1 MPRPLEQHVFLSYSR
16 ADIQACRVFQGELER
31 ASLKVFRDEDRIRAG
46 DRWVARLEDA
56 LANCI
61 AFVVLVG
68 RDGIGQWVGV
78 EVQYALKRHLSAV
91 PEDRLP
97 IFPVLLPGSE
107 PDRLPPLLSLIQA
120 TRWVPGEAVPPT
132 LVESIHARASLLEPL
147 PAFEGCPYIGLD
159 SFDAKRANLFF
170 GRRQE
175 TLEALACLGDQ
186 TGTSPDVVR
195 SAAGKYV
202 RWLQVEG
209 NSGAGKSS
217 LVHAGVLPMIEGGAL
232 WASTGYEHWRV
243 LGSMTPGGDP
253 VYRLADILEQSL
265 LEDAVQRDLTARRR
279 RLVEDNSHLAA
290 LLRNH
295 RKSDTAYLL
304 VVDQFE
310 EIFTLADPD
319 SRRQFDAL
327 IANALG
333 DADCPFFL
341 ITTVRAD
348 FLEQFD
354 RLPQLQRH
362 YNRGC
367 KRYFLPPIS
376 EQGLREVIEQPA
388 RLADLDVREVS
399 AVILEDAR
407 AEPGALPLVENALY
421 CLWSQRVGRSL
432 SAEQYR
438 ASNGIAG
445 MLADQADA
453 LLTQIDDEVPRGRDD
468 ALELLLALTRAG
480 EGGRHSRRRLSRQEA
495 VTIAGAGNAD
505 HGEQIVGRLSGER
518 GKHEGSGSRRTG
530 AGPLRLITVTT
541 EAGQPQVDL
550 IHETLVRSRNSGADG
565 KPRPYWPTLYEYVEA
580 NRDRDLRRQQLTL
593 ASDTWDQARGL
604 SRFLQLAYLDVFKY
618 RGLRVLP
625 DSPEGRYL
633 RASKAALLAVTMF
646 VLILA
651 SVVAEAFYW
660 TRVNDL
666 PVEAMVT
673 LERFRLGYEP
683 MPKMKEIPPG
693 TVTLGERDA
702 AFIARLPEPRRQFF
716 GIPGRMATIDKPFL
730 MGVYEVT
737 YDEFDFYVWDRQRTG
752 AADVKYPATA
762 KGGRGSRPVV
772 QVTWAEASRYATWLG
787 GRRNT
792 ECRLPTE
799 AEWEHAARAGTSSA
813 FWWGETPGPNR
824 ANCFKCGGRA
834 DPEKSMPIGS
844 FDANRFGLHD
854 MLGNVWEWNCSEWKP
869 EFGDQLLEQSCAAMT
884 GGALHTA
891 RGGSYGFDT
900 DDSRASSR
908 RGFASTDHRP
918 NIGFRVLC
926 QDKR

>member
-1 MPRPLEQHVFLSYSR
+1 MLNPLGQHIFVSYSR
-16 ADIQACRVFQGELER
+16 ADIQACRIFQGELER
-31 ASLKVFRDEDRIRAG
+31 ASLKVFRDEDGIRAG
-46 DRWVARLEDA
+46 DRWVTRLEEA
-56 LANCI
+56 LANCM

-68 RDGIGQWVGV
+68 RDGIGHWVGA
-78 EVQYALKRHLSAV
+78 EVQYAMKRHLSSV
-91 PEDRLP
+91 PDDRLP
-97 IFPVLLPGSE
+97 IFPVLLPGSAPE
-107 PDRLPPLLSLIQA
+107 RLPPFLSLIQA
-120 TRWVPGEAVPPT
+120 TRWTPRDPVPST
-132 LVESIHARASLLEPL
+132 LVESIRARASVLEPL
-147 PAFEGCPYIGLD
+147 PAFEGCPYLGLD
-159 SFDAKRANLFF
+159 AFDAQRANLFF
-170 GRRQE
+170 GRSPE

-209 NSGAGKSS
+209 NSGTGKSS
-217 LVHAGVLPMIEGGAL
+217 LVNAGILPLIEGGAL
-232 WASTGYEHWRV
+232 WANTGYEHWRV

-253 VYRLADILEQSL
+253 VLKLADVLEHGLVADS
-265 LEDAVQRDLTARRR
+265 AQRDLSMRQR
-279 RLVEDNSHLAA
+279 RLVDDERHLTA
-290 LLRNH
+290 LLRNY
-295 RKSDTAYLL
+295 REPDTAYLL

-354 RLPQLQRH
+354 RLPRLQRH
-362 YNRGC
+362 YNRAC

-376 EQGLREVIEQPA
+376 ETGLREVIERPA
-388 RLADLDVREVS
+388 RMAGLDVREVS

-421 CLWSQRVGRSL
+421 CLWSQRVGPSL
-432 SAEQYR
+432 SAERYR

-453 LLTQIDDEVPRGRDD
+453 LLAQINDEVPGDHHA

-480 EGGRHSRRRLSRQEA
+480 EAGRHSRRRLSRQEA
-495 VTIAGAGNAD
+495 VTIAGAGD
-505 HGEQIVGRLSGER
+505 VGRGERIVGRLSGER
-518 GKHEGSGSRRTG
+518 GKDEGTASRRAG
-530 AGPLRLITVTT
+530 AGPLRLITVTM

-550 IHETLVRSRNSGADG
+550 IHETLVRARGSGADG

-580 NRDRDLRRQQLTL
+580 NRDRDIRRQQLTL
-593 ASDTWDQARGL
+593 AADTWGHARGL
-604 SRFLQLAYLDVFKY
+604 KRALLLAYLDVFRY
-618 RGLRVLP
+618 RRLRVLP
-625 DSPEGRYL
+625 DSPEGLYL
-633 RASKAALLAVTMF
+633 RASTAALLAVTLF
-646 VLILA
+646 VLVLA

-666 PVEAMVT
+666 PVEAMIT

-683 MPKMKEIPPG
+683 VPEMKEVPRG
-693 TVTLGERDA
+693 SLTLGEQDA
-702 AFIARLPEPRRQFF
+702 AFIAKLPEPRRQFF
-716 GIPGRMATIDKPFL
+716 GIPGRAATIDKPFA
-730 MGVYEVT
+730 MGTYEVT
-737 YDEFDFYVWDRQRTG
+737 YDEFDFYVWDRQRAG
-752 AADVKYPATA
+752 ARDVKYPATA
-762 KGGRGSRPVV
+762 KGGRGNRPVV

-787 GRRNT
+787 GRRNA

-799 AEWEHAARAGTSSA
+799 TEWEHAARAGTSSA
-813 FWWGETPGPNR
+813 FWWGDMPAPDR

-834 DPEKSMPIGS
+834 DPEKSMPVGS
-844 FDANRFGLHD
+844 FEANQFGLHD
-854 MLGNVWEWNCSEWKP
+854 ALGNVWEWNCSEWKP
-869 EFGDQLLEQSCAAMT
+869 EFGDQLLEQKCAPMT
-884 GGALHTA
+884 GVALHTA
-891 RGGSYGFDT
+891 RGGSYGFDP
-900 DDSRASSR
+900 DDSRSSSR
-908 RGFASTDHRP
+908 RGFAATDHRP

-926 QDKR
+926 RGKP

>member
-1 MPRPLEQHVFLSYSR
+1 MSGPLEQHVFLSYSS
-16 ADIQACRVFQGELER
+16 ADVQACRVFQSELER
-31 ASLKVFRDEDRIRAG
+31 ASLKVFRDQDRIRAG

-56 LANCI
+56 LANCM

-68 RDGIGQWVGV
+68 RDGIGLWVGV
-78 EVQYALKRHLSAV
+78 EVQYAMKRHLSPAT
-91 PEDRLP
+91 EDQLL
-97 IFPVLLPGSE
+97 IFPVLLPGSDPE
-107 PDRLPPLLSLIQA
+107 RLPPLLSLFQA
-120 TRWVPGEAVPPT
+120 TRWVPGEVVPPT
-132 LVESIHARASLLEPL
+132 LVESIRARVSMLEPL

-159 SFDAKRANLFF
+159 AFDAKRANLFF

-175 TLEALACLGDQ
+175 TLEALACVGDQ
-186 TGTSPDVVR
+186 TGTSPDIVR

-243 LGSMTPGGDP
+243 LGSMTPGSDP

-265 LEDAVQRDLTARRR
+265 HDDAAQRDLTARRR
-279 RLVEDNSHLAA
+279 RLIEDESHLAA
-290 LLRNH
+290 LLRSY
-295 RKSDTAYLL
+295 RKPETAYLL

-310 EIFTLADPD
+310 EAFTLSDPD

-327 IANALG
+327 IAHALG

-376 EQGLREVIEQPA
+376 EQGLREAIEQPA
-388 RLADLDVREVS
+388 RLAGLDVREVL

-432 SAEQYR
+432 SAEQYG

-453 LLTQIDDEVPRGRDD
+453 LLAHVEEEVPRGRHD

-495 VTIAGAGNAD
+495 VTIAGAGNSGR
-505 HGEQIVGRLSGER
+505 GERIVGRLSGER
-518 GKHEGSGSRRTG
+518 GKDEGTGSRRVG

-550 IHETLVRSRNSGADG
+550 IHETLVRARGWGVDG

-580 NRDRDLRRQQLTL
+580 NRDRDIRRQQLTL
-593 ASDTWDQARGL
+593 ASDTWDHAHGL

-633 RASKAALLAVTMF
+633 RASKAALLAVTAF
-646 VLILA
+646 VLVLA

-683 MPKMKEIPPG
+683 VPEMEKIPPG
-693 TVTLGERDA
+693 TVMLGEHDA
-702 AFIARLPEPRRQFF
+702 AFIASLPESRRQFF
-716 GIPGRMATIDKPFL
+716 GIPGRAATLDKPFA
-730 MGVYEVT
+730 MGIYEVT
-737 YDEFDFYVWDRQRTG
+737 YDEFDFYVWDRQRARAT
-752 AADVKYPATA
+752 DVKYPATA
-762 KGGRGSRPVV
+762 KGGRGRQPVV
-772 QVTWAEASRYATWLG
+772 QVTWAEASRYAIWLG
-787 GRRNT
+787 GRQNT

-799 AEWEHAARAGTSSA
+799 TEWEHAARAGTSSA
-813 FWWGETPGPNR
+813 FWWGDRPEPNR
-824 ANCFKCGGRA
+824 ANCFQCGGQA

-844 FDANRFGLHD
+844 FRANQFGLHD

-869 EFGDQLLEQSCAAMT
+869 EFGDQLLEQKCAAIT
-884 GGALHTA
+884 AGAPHTA
-891 RGGSYGFDT
+891 RGGSYGFDP
-900 DDSRASSR
+900 DDSRSSSR
-908 RGFASTDHRP
+908 RGFAATDHRP

-926 QDKR
+926 RDKR

>member
-1 MPRPLEQHVFLSYSR
+1 MEQQIFVSYSR
-16 ADIQACRVFQGELER
+16 ADVQACRVFQGELER
-31 ASLKVFRDEDRIRAG
+31 ASLKVFRDEDGIRAG
-46 DRWVARLEDA
+46 DRWVARLEEA
-56 LANCI
+56 LVHCM

-68 RDGIGQWVGV
+68 RDGIGQWVGA
-78 EVQYALKRHLSAV
+78 EVQYAMKRHLSSG
-91 PEDRLP
+91 PDDRLP

-107 PDRLPPLLSLIQA
+107 PERLPPLLGLIQA
-120 TRWVPGEAVPPT
+120 ARWVPGEAISPT
-132 LVESIHARASLLEPL
+132 LIESIQARASMLEPL

-159 SFDAKRANLFF
+159 AFDAKRANLFF

-186 TGTSPDVVR
+186 TGISPAAVR

-217 LVHAGVLPMIEGGAL
+217 LVNAGILPMIESGAL
-232 WASTGYEHWRV
+232 WASTGYERWQV
-243 LGSMTPGGDP
+243 FGSMTPGGDP
-253 VYRLADILEQSL
+253 VLKLADVLEHGFIADS
-265 LEDAVQRDLTARRR
+265 AQRDLSTRHR
-279 RLVEDNSHLAA
+279 RLVEDESHLAA
-290 LLRNH
+290 LLRNY
-295 RKSDTAYLL
+295 RKTDTAYLL

-310 EIFTLADPD
+310 EIFTLAAPD

-362 YNRGC
+362 YNRAC

-376 EQGLREVIEQPA
+376 EPGLQEVIEQPA
-388 RLADLDVREVS
+388 RMAGLDVREVS

-407 AEPGALPLVENALY
+407 SEPGALPLVENALY
-421 CLWSQRVGRSL
+421 CLWSQRVGTTL
-432 SAEQYR
+432 SAERYR

-453 LLTQIDDEVPRGRDD
+453 LLARIDDEVPRSRHA

-495 VTIAGAGNAD
+495 ATIAGAGD
-505 HGEQIVGRLSGER
+505 IDLGERIVGLLSGER
-518 GKHEGSGSRRTG
+518 GKEDGTASRRPG
-530 AGPLRLITVTT
+530 AGPLRLITVTM

-550 IHETLVRSRNSGADG
+550 IHETLVRARGSGADG

-580 NRDRDLRRQQLTL
+580 NRDRDIRRQQLTL
-593 ASDTWDQARGL
+593 AADTWIHARGL
-604 SRFLQLAYLDVFKY
+604 KRPLQLAYLDVLKY
-618 RGLRVLP
+618 RRLRVLP
-625 DSPEGRYL
+625 ESPEGRYL
-633 RASKAALLAVTMF
+633 RASKAALLAVTLF
-646 VLILA
+646 VLALA
-651 SVVAEAFYW
+651 SVIAEAFYW

-666 PVEAMVT
+666 PVEAMIT

-683 MPKMKEIPPG
+683 VPELKKVPQG
-693 TVTLGERDA
+693 SVALGEHDP
-702 AFIARLPEPRRQFF
+702 AFIATLPESRRQFF
-716 GIPGRMATIDKPFL
+716 GIPGRAATIDKPLF
-730 MGVYEVT
+730 MGIYEVT
-737 YDEFDFYVWDRQRTG
+737 YDEFDFYVWDRQRAG
-752 AADVKYPATA
+752 ARDVKYPATA
-762 KGGRGSRPVV
+762 KGGRGNQPVV
-772 QVTWAEASRYATWLG
+772 QVTWAEASRYAAWLG
-787 GRRNT
+787 GQRNA

-813 FWWGETPGPNR
+813 FWWGDMPMPDQ

-844 FDANRFGLHD
+844 FKANQFGLHD
-854 MLGNVWEWNCSEWKP
+854 MLGNVWEWSCSEWKP
-869 EFGDQLLEQSCAAMT
+869 EFGDQLLEQNCAPVT

-891 RGGSYGFDT
+891 RGGSYGFDP
-900 DDSRASSR
+900 DDSRSSSR
-908 RGFASTDHRP
+908 RGFAATDHRP

-926 QDKR
+926 RDKP

>member
-1 MPRPLEQHVFLSYSR
+1 MEQQVFVSYSR

-31 ASLKVFRDEDRIRAG
+31 ASLNVFRDEDGIRAG

-56 LANCI
+56 LANCM

-68 RDGIGQWVGV
+68 RDGIGQWVGA
-78 EVQYALKRHLSAV
+78 EVQYALKRHFSTT
-91 PEDRLP
+91 PDDRLP

-107 PDRLPPLLSLIQA
+107 LERLPPLLSLIQA
-120 TRWVPGEAVPPT
+120 TRWVPGEALPPT
-132 LVESIHARASLLEPL
+132 LVESIRARASLLEPL
-147 PAFEGCPYIGLD
+147 PAVEGCPYIGLD
-159 SFDAKRANLFF
+159 AFDAKRAHLFF

-217 LVHAGVLPMIEGGAL
+217 LVNAGVLPMIEGGAL

-243 LGSMTPGGDP
+243 LGSTTPGGDP
-253 VYRLADILEQSL
+253 VERLAEVLEHGL
-265 LEDAVQRDLTARRR
+265 VGDPAQRDLSARRR
-279 RLVEDNSHLAA
+279 RLAEDERHLAA
-290 LLRNH
+290 LLRNY
-295 RKSDTAYLL
+295 RTPDTAYLL

-327 IANALG
+327 VANGLS

-354 RLPQLQRH
+354 RLPRLQRH

-367 KRYFLPPIS
+367 TRYFLPPIS

-388 RLADLDVREVS
+388 RRAGLDVREVS

-421 CLWSQRVGRSL
+421 CLWSQRVGASL

-453 LLTQIDDEVPRGRDD
+453 LVARIDDEVPGGRHD

-480 EGGRHSRRRLSRQEA
+480 EGGRHSRRRISRQA
-495 VTIAGAGNAD
+495 AATIAGAGDAD
-505 HGEQIVGRLSGER
+505 RGEQIVGRLSGER
-518 GKHEGSGSRRTG
+518 SKDEGTGSRRAG

-550 IHETLVRSRNSGADG
+550 IHETLVRARGSGADG
-565 KPRPYWPTLYEYVEA
+565 KPVPYWPTLYEYVEA
-580 NRDRDLRRQQLTL
+580 NRDRDIRRQQLTL
-593 ASDTWDQARGL
+593 VADTWVHARGL
-604 SRFLQLAYLDVFKY
+604 SRPLHLAYLDVFKY

-625 DSPEGRYL
+625 DSLEGRYL
-633 RASKAALLAVTMF
+633 RASKAALLAVTLF

-683 MPKMKEIPPG
+683 LPKMKEVAQG
-693 TVTLGERDA
+693 TVTLGEQNA
-702 AFIARLPEPRRQFF
+702 AFIAKLPEQRRQFF
-716 GIPGRMATIDKPFL
+716 GVPGRAAAIDKPFV
-730 MGVYEVT
+730 MGIHEVT
-737 YDEFDFYVWDRQRTG
+737 YDEFDFYVWDRQRAG
-752 AADVKYPATA
+752 ASDVKYPATA
-762 KGGRGSRPVV
+762 KGGRGNQPVV
-772 QVTWAEASRYATWLG
+772 QVTWSEASRYAAWLG
-787 GRRNT
+787 GRQKM

-799 AEWEHAARAGTSSA
+799 AEWEHAARAGTSSS
-813 FWWGETPGPNR
+813 FWWGDAPVPDR
-824 ANCFKCGGRA
+824 ANCFKCGGKA
-834 DPEKSMPIGS
+834 DPEKSMPVGT
-844 FDANRFGLHD
+844 FDANQFGLHD
-854 MLGNVWEWNCSEWKP
+854 MLGNVWEWTCSEWKP
-869 EFGDQLLEQSCAAMT
+869 EFGDQLLEQKCAATT
-884 GGALHTA
+884 GGDLHTA
-891 RGGSYGFDT
+891 RGGSYGFDP
-900 DDSRASSR
+900 DDSRSSSR
-908 RGFASTDHRP
+908 RGFAATDHRP
-918 NIGFRVLC
+918 NTGFRVLC
-926 QDKR
+926 RDKP